1 MSQLQNDPIRVIP
14 KRVLQL
20 ALVITFLIVVI
31 AMVVN
36 LPMLKMLV
44 GYWLGVVANLINFRL
59 IVIGTKNAL
68 EQQEKGAKSMMK
80 TNLLL
85 RLVIY
90 AGVLVGVVLLLGTE
104 SFITT
109 IIGISMVRFAI
120 QTDGFF
126 TFGYG
131 KNKK

>member
-1 MSQLQNDPIRVIP
+1 MSQLQNDPIRFIP

-31 AMVVN
+31 TMAVN

-44 GYWLGVVANLINFRL
+44 GYWVGVVANLINFRL

-109 IIGISMVRFAI
+109 LIGISMVRFAI

>member
-31 AMVVN
+31 AMAVN

-44 GYWLGVVANLINFRL
+44 GYWIGVVANLINFRL

-109 IIGISMVRFAI
+109 LIGISMVRFAI

>member
-1 MSQLQNDPIRVIP
+1 MSQLQNDPIRVVP
-14 KRVLQL
+14 KRVIQL
-20 ALVITFLIVVI
+20 ALVFTFLIAVI
-31 AMVVN
+31 STVFKLPVVN
-36 LPMLKMLV
+36 VLI
-44 GYWLGVVANLINFRL
+44 GYWLGVVVNLINFRL

-68 EQQEKGAKSMMK
+68 DQQEKGAKSTMK

-90 AGVLVGVVLLLGTE
+90 AAALVASVVLLGTE
-104 SFITT
+104 AFIAAF
-109 IIGISMVRFAI
+109 IGISMVRFAI

-126 TFGYG
+126 TFGYS

>member
-31 AMVVN
+31 TMAVN

-44 GYWLGVVANLINFRL
+44 GYWVGVVANLINFRL

-68 EQQEKGAKSMMK
+68 QQQEKGAKSMMK

-90 AGVLVGVVLLLGTE
+90 AGTLVGVIVLLGTE

>member
-1 MSQLQNDPIRVIP
+1 MSQLQNDPIRVVP
-14 KRVLQL
+14 KRVIQL
-20 ALVITFLIVVI
+20 ALVFTFLIAIV
-31 AMVVN
+31 AMVFKWPMVN
-36 LPMLKMLV
+36 MII
-44 GYWLGVVANLINFRL
+44 GYWLGVIVNLINFRL
-59 IVIGTKNAL
+59 IVIGAKNAL
-68 EQQEKGAKSMMK
+68 DRQEKGARSSMMS
-80 TNLLL
+80 NLVI

-90 AGVLVGVVLLLGTE
+90 AATLVLAVQFGTHA
-104 SFITT
+104 FIAT

>member
-14 KRVLQL
+14 KRVIQL
-20 ALVITFLIVVI
+20 ALVFTFFIAVITMVFKLPIVNVLI
-31 AMVVN
+31 
-36 LPMLKMLV
+36 
-44 GYWLGVVANLINFRL
+44 GYWLGVVVNLINFRL

-68 EQQEKGAKSMMK
+68 EQQEKGAKSTMK

-90 AGVLVGVVLLLGTE
+90 TGALVATVLLLGTPA
-104 SFITT
+104 FVAAF
-109 IIGISMVRFAI
+109 IGISMVRFAI

>member
-1 MSQLQNDPIRVIP
+1 MSQLQNDPIRVVP
-14 KRVLQL
+14 RRVIQL
-20 ALVITFLIVVI
+20 ALVFTF
-31 AMVVN
+31 
-36 LPMLKMLV
+36 
-44 GYWLGVVANLINFRL
+44 LINFRL
-59 IVIGTKNAL
+59 IVIGTRNAL

-80 TNLLL
+80 TNLFL

-90 AGVLVGVVLLLGTE
+90 AGTLVGVVLLLGTE
-104 SFITT
+104 AFIAAF
-109 IIGISMVRFAI
+109 IGISMVRFAI

>member
-1 MSQLQNDPIRVIP
+1 MSQLQNDPIRVVP
-14 KRVLQL
+14 RRVIQL
-20 ALVITFLIVVI
+20 ALVFTFLIAVI
-31 AMVVN
+31 TMLFK
-36 LPMLKMLV
+36 LPMVHILI
-44 GYWLGVVANLINFRL
+44 GYWLGVIVNLINFRL
-59 IVIGTKNAL
+59 IVIGTRNAL

-80 TNLLL
+80 TNLFL

-90 AGVLVGVVLLLGTE
+90 VGTLVGVVLLLGTE
-104 SFITT
+104 AFIGAF
-109 IIGISMVRFAI
+109 IGISMVRFAI

>member
-1 MSQLQNDPIRVIP
+1 MSQLQNDPIRVVP
-14 KRVLQL
+14 KRVIQL
-20 ALVITFLIVVI
+20 ALVFTFFIAVITVI
-31 AMVVN
+31 FK
-36 LPMLKMLV
+36 LPMVNILV
-44 GYWLGVVANLINFRL
+44 GYWLGVIVNLINFRL

-68 EQQEKGAKSMMK
+68 EQQEKGAKSTMK
-80 TNLLL
+80 TNLLI

-90 AGVLVGVVLLLGTE
+90 AGTLVASVLLLGTE
-104 SFITT
+104 AFIAAF
-109 IIGISMVRFAI
+109 IGISMVRFAI

>member
-20 ALVITFLIVVI
+20 ALIITFLIVVI
-31 AMVVN
+31 AMAVN

-44 GYWLGVVANLINFRL
+44 GYWLGVIANLINFRL

-68 EQQEKGAKSMMK
+68 EQQKKGAKSMMK

-109 IIGISMVRFAI
+109 LIGISMVRFAI

>member
-1 MSQLQNDPIRVIP
+1 LSQLQNDPIRVIP

-20 ALVITFLIVVI
+20 ALVITFLIVVL
-31 AMVVN
+31 AMAVN

-44 GYWLGVVANLINFRL
+44 GYWLGVIANLINFRL

-90 AGVLVGVVLLLGTE
+90 AGTLVGVVLLLGTE

>member
-14 KRVLQL
+14 KRVIQL
-20 ALVITFLIVVI
+20 ALVFTFFIAVITMVFKLPIVNVLI
-31 AMVVN
+31 
-36 LPMLKMLV
+36 
-44 GYWLGVVANLINFRL
+44 GYWLGVVVNLINFRL

-68 EQQEKGAKSMMK
+68 EQQEKGAKSTMK

-90 AGVLVGVVLLLGTE
+90 AGALVATVLLLGTPA
-104 SFITT
+104 FVVAF
-109 IIGISMVRFAI
+109 IGISMVRFAI

>member
-1 MSQLQNDPIRVIP
+1 MSQLQNDPIRIIP

-31 AMVVN
+31 AMAVN

-44 GYWLGVVANLINFRL
+44 GYWLGVIANLINFRL

-109 IIGISMVRFAI
+109 LIGISMVRFAI

>member
-20 ALVITFLIVVI
+20 ALIITFLIVVI
-31 AMVVN
+31 AMAVN

-44 GYWLGVVANLINFRL
+44 GYWLGVIANLINFRL

-109 IIGISMVRFAI
+109 LIGISMVRFAI

>member
-31 AMVVN
+31 AMAVN

-44 GYWLGVVANLINFRL
+44 GYWLGVIANLINFRL

-68 EQQEKGAKSMMK
+68 EQQEKGAKSTMK

-90 AGVLVGVVLLLGTE
+90 AGALVATVLLLGTPA
-104 SFITT
+104 FVAAF
-109 IIGISMVRFAI
+109 IGISMVRFAI

>member
-1 MSQLQNDPIRVIP
+1 MSQLQNDPIRVVP
-14 KRVLQL
+14 KRVIQL
-20 ALVITFLIVVI
+20 ALVFTFLIAIV
-31 AMVVN
+31 AMVFKWPMVN
-36 LPMLKMLV
+36 MII
-44 GYWLGVVANLINFRL
+44 GYWLGVIVNLINFRL
-59 IVIGTKNAL
+59 IVIGAKNAL
-68 EQQEKGAKSMMK
+68 DRQEKGARSSMMS
-80 TNLLL
+80 NLVI

-90 AGVLVGVVLLLGTE
+90 AATLVLAVQFGTHA
-104 SFITT
+104 FISA

>member
-14 KRVLQL
+14 KRVIQL
-20 ALVITFLIVVI
+20 ALVFTFFIAVITMVFKLPIVNVLI
-31 AMVVN
+31 
-36 LPMLKMLV
+36 
-44 GYWLGVVANLINFRL
+44 GYWLGVVVNLINFRL

-68 EQQEKGAKSMMK
+68 EQQEKGAKSTMK

-90 AGVLVGVVLLLGTE
+90 AGVLVATVLLLGTPA
-104 SFITT
+104 FVAAF
-109 IIGISMVRFAI
+109 IGISMVRFAI

>member
-1 MSQLQNDPIRVIP
+1 MSQLQNDPIRVVP
-14 KRVLQL
+14 KRVIQL
-20 ALVITFLIVVI
+20 ALVFTFLIAIV
-31 AMVVN
+31 AMVFKWPMVN
-36 LPMLKMLV
+36 MII
-44 GYWLGVVANLINFRL
+44 GYWLGVIVNLINFRL

-68 EQQEKGAKSMMK
+68 DRQEKGARSSTMS
-80 TNLLL
+80 NLVI

-90 AGVLVGVVLLLGTE
+90 AATLVLAVQFGTHA
-104 SFITT
+104 FIAA